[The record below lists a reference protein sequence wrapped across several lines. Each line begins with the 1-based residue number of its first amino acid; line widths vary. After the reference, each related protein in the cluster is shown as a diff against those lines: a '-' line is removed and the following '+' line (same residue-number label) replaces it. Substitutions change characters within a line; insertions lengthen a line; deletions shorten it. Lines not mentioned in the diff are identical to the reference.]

1 MNRDSVDWWGP
12 MPAAVTPFDGNG
24 AIDAEAFRQN
34 AERMVS
40 NGATGMVVGG
50 CTGEFWALSAA
61 ERRALFEVGAKSMAG
76 KGTVIAGTGAIT
88 VDETVA
94 LTHAAKAAGCD
105 GALILPPYFV
115 QLTDDE
121 IFAHFQAIDAAV
133 EFPIIVYNIPVCA
146 VNAITPD
153 LASRL
158 ADLDNVVAIKE
169 SSGDWNNFYST
180 LIKVVDRIR
189 VFCGPSSIFGVP
201 ALAAGADG
209 FIDCFPN
216 IWMPGGLELFH
227 AAKAGR
233 MEEANRLQETGR
245 LLTDLFTSG
254 GRTLY
259 PATKAAMNEMG
270 YAGGEP
276 RAPLRPLRGEA
287 LDGLLAGLK
296 QLNLL

>member
-12 MPAAVTPFDGNG
+12 MPAAVTPFNGHG

-34 AERMVS
+34 ADRMVS

-50 CTGEFWALSAA
+50 CTGEFWALSAG
-61 ERRALFEVGAKSMAG
+61 ERRVLYVIGAESMAG

-133 EFPIIVYNIPVCA
+133 EFPIIVYNIPSCA
-146 VNAITPD
+146 VNAITPE

-216 IWMPGGLELFH
+216 IWMPGGLDLFH

-245 LLTDLFTSG
+245 LLTDLFTGG

-287 LDGLLAGLK
+287 LAGLLSGLK
-296 QLNLL
+296 QLDLL